1 MSTSIH
7 TFTSEDA
14 TSEDTTSEEVTDQ
27 IASIRGQ
34 LIGIMSRFRCIIRH
48 SETTE
53 YLKDDLEMLQDMDTR
68 LTRVISDTS
77 HPYCNGCN
85 STGGPQANQMA
96 HMYGGCFDVEND
108 DIEEMINTMLKKK
121 T

>member
-14 TSEDTTSEEVTDQ
+14 TSEEVTSEEVTDQ

-53 YLKDDLEMLQDMDTR
+53 YGLKDDLKNLQEMDTE
-68 LTRVISDTS
+68 LDAVTTK
-77 HPYCNGCN
+77 HPYCSGCN
-85 STGGPQANQMA
+85 STGGPLANQMA
-96 HMYGGCFDVEND
+96 HMDGGCFDDEND
-108 DIEEMINTMLKKK
+108 DIEEMLNTMLKK
-121 T
+121 TT